1 MNITI
6 VGMGA
11 MGSVYA
17 ALFTEDGH
25 TVFGV
30 DDWREHCSAI
40 NSNGLRVEGASGS
53 RTLRNITVSEN
64 INDFPRSD
72 LYIIATKASGVGKAA
87 ELISTVADKDSTI
100 ITIQNGLGSG
110 ERIEKFVSTKNLLLG
125 VAEGFGASVIS
136 PGHIHHNSMK
146 LIRIGELNGGIST
159 RLLKIEELWRKAGFK
174 VKAFEDI
181 TQLIW
186 EKFICNVTFS
196 APCTVFKKT
205 IGELMDNPLLWEIA
219 LGGTLEAY
227 SIAIEKN
234 INLSFDDPV
243 KYVTN
248 FGLNMP
254 DAKPSMLLDHI
265 SNRKSEIDAINGM
278 IPIMGR
284 ELGINTPYSDTLVA
298 CVKSAEEEF
307 RG

>member
-17 ALFTEDGH
+17 ALFLENGH
-25 TVFGV
+25 TVSGV
-30 DDWREHCSAI
+30 DGWKEHVAAI
-40 NSNGLRVEGASGS
+40 KSKGLRVEGASGS
-53 RTLRNITVSEN
+53 RTLKNIFVSEN
-64 INDFPRSD
+64 IYDLPKSD
-72 LYIIATKASGVGKAA
+72 LFIIATKASGVGKAA
-87 ELISTVADKDSTI
+87 KLISTVADESSII
-100 ITIQNGLGSG
+100 ITIQNGLGAG
-110 ERIEKFVSTKNLLLG
+110 ERIAKFISTKNLLLG

-146 LIRIGELNGGIST
+146 LIRIGELDGGITS
-159 RLLKIEELWRKAGFK
+159 RLLKIEKIWQDAGFE

-186 EKFICNVTFS
+186 EKCICNVTFS

-205 IGELMDNPLLWEIA
+205 IGELMDNPLLWKIA
-219 LGGTLEAY
+219 LGGALEAY
-227 SIAIEKN
+227 TIAIEKN
-234 INLSFDDPV
+234 INLSFDDPI
-243 KYVTN
+243 KYVTS

-254 DAKPSMLLDHI
+254 SAKPSMLLDHM

-278 IPIMGR
+278 IPVMGR

-298 CVKSAEEEF
+298 CVKNAEEEF
-307 RG
+307 

>member
-17 ALFTEDGH
+17 ALFIEDGH

-30 DDWREHCSAI
+30 DGWEEHCDAI

-64 INDFPRSD
+64 INDFPKSD

-110 ERIEKFVSTKNLLLG
+110 ERIEKFVSTENLLLG

-146 LIRIGELNGGIST
+146 LIRIGELNGGIT
-159 RLLKIEELWRKAGFK
+159 ARLLKIEELWRKAGFK

-196 APCTVFKKT
+196 APCTVFRKT
-205 IGELMDNPLLWEIA
+205 IGELMDDPLLWEIA

-227 SIAIEKN
+227 SIAIEKE

-254 DAKPSMLLDHI
+254 GAKPSMLLDHI

-298 CVKSAEEEF
+298 CVKKAEEEF
-307 RG
+307 

>member
-17 ALFTEDGH
+17 ALFLENGH
-25 TVFGV
+25 TVSGV
-30 DDWREHCSAI
+30 DGWKEHVAAI
-40 NSNGLRVEGASGS
+40 NSKGLRVEGASGS
-53 RTLRNITVSEN
+53 RTLKNISVSEN
-64 INDFPRSD
+64 IDD
-72 LYIIATKASGVGKAA
+72 LPKADLFIIATKASGVGKAA
-87 ELISTVADKDSTI
+87 KLISTVADESSII
-100 ITIQNGLGSG
+100 ITIQNGLGAG
-110 ERIEKFVSTKNLLLG
+110 ERIAKSISTKNLLLG
-125 VAEGFGASVIS
+125 VAEGFGASIIS

-146 LIRIGELNGGIST
+146 LIRIGELNSGISS
-159 RLLKIEELWRKAGFK
+159 RLLKIEKIWQDAGFE

-205 IGELMDNPLLWEIA
+205 IGELMDNPLLWKIA
-219 LGGTLEAY
+219 LGGALEAY
-227 SIAIEKN
+227 TIAIEKN
-234 INLSFDDPV
+234 IKLSFDDPI
-243 KYVTN
+243 KYVTS

-254 DAKPSMLLDHI
+254 SAKPSMLLDHM

-278 IPIMGR
+278 IPAMGR

-298 CVKSAEEEF
+298 CVKNAEEEF
-307 RG
+307 

>member
-17 ALFTEDGH
+17 ALFLENGH
-25 TVFGV
+25 TVSGV
-30 DDWREHCSAI
+30 DDWKEHVAAI
-40 NSNGLRVEGASGS
+40 KSKGLRVEGASGS
-53 RTLRNITVSEN
+53 RTLKNISVSEN
-64 INDFPRSD
+64 IDDLPKSD
-72 LYIIATKASGVGKAA
+72 LFIIATKASGVSEAA
-87 ELISTVADKDSTI
+87 KLISTVADESSII
-100 ITIQNGLGSG
+100 ITIQNGLGAG
-110 ERIEKFVSTKNLLLG
+110 ERIAKSISTKNLLLG

-146 LIRIGELNGGIST
+146 LIRIGELNGGISS
-159 RLLKIEELWRKAGFK
+159 RLLKIEKIWQDAGFE

-205 IGELMDNPLLWEIA
+205 IGELMDNPFLWKIA
-219 LGGTLEAY
+219 LGGALEAY
-227 SIAIEKN
+227 TIAIEKN
-234 INLSFDDPV
+234 INLSFDDPI
-243 KYVTN
+243 KYVTS

-254 DAKPSMLLDHI
+254 SAKPSMLLDHI

-278 IPIMGR
+278 IPVMGR

-298 CVKSAEEEF
+298 CVKNAEEEF
-307 RG
+307 

>member
-17 ALFTEDGH
+17 ALFLENGH
-25 TVFGV
+25 TVSGV
-30 DDWREHCSAI
+30 DDWKEHVAAI
-40 NSNGLRVEGASGS
+40 KSKGLRVEGASGS
-53 RTLRNITVSEN
+53 RTLKNIFVSEN
-64 INDFPRSD
+64 IDDLPKSD
-72 LYIIATKASGVGKAA
+72 LFIIATKASGVGKAA
-87 ELISTVADKDSTI
+87 KLISTVADESSII
-100 ITIQNGLGSG
+100 ITIQNGLGAG
-110 ERIEKFVSTKNLLLG
+110 ERIAKFISTKNLLLG

-146 LIRIGELNGGIST
+146 LIRIGELDGGISS
-159 RLLKIEELWRKAGFK
+159 RLLKIEKIWQDAGFE

-205 IGELMDNPLLWEIA
+205 IGELMDNPLLWKIA
-219 LGGTLEAY
+219 LGGALEAY
-227 SIAIEKN
+227 TIAIEKN
-234 INLSFDDPV
+234 IKLSFDDPI
-243 KYVTN
+243 KYVTS

-254 DAKPSMLLDHI
+254 SAKPSMLLDHI

-278 IPIMGR
+278 IPVMGR

-298 CVKSAEEEF
+298 CVKNSEEEF
-307 RG
+307 

>member
-17 ALFTEDGH
+17 ALFLENGH
-25 TVFGV
+25 TVSGV
-30 DDWREHCSAI
+30 DDWKEHVAAI
-40 NSNGLRVEGASGS
+40 KSKGLRVEGASGS
-53 RTLRNITVSEN
+53 RTLKNIFVSEN
-64 INDFPRSD
+64 IDDLPKSD
-72 LYIIATKASGVGKAA
+72 LFIIATKASGVGKAA
-87 ELISTVADKDSTI
+87 KLISTVADESSII
-100 ITIQNGLGSG
+100 ITIQNGLGAG
-110 ERIEKFVSTKNLLLG
+110 ERIAKFISTKNLLLG

-146 LIRIGELNGGIST
+146 LIRIGELNSGISS
-159 RLLKIEELWRKAGFK
+159 RLLKIEKIWQDAGFE

-205 IGELMDNPLLWEIA
+205 IGELMDNPLLWKIA
-219 LGGTLEAY
+219 LGGALEAY
-227 SIAIEKN
+227 TIAIEKN
-234 INLSFDDPV
+234 IKLSFDDPI
-243 KYVTN
+243 KYVTS

-254 DAKPSMLLDHI
+254 SAKPSMLLDHM
-265 SNRKSEIDAINGM
+265 SKRKSEIDAINGM
-278 IPIMGR
+278 IPVMGR

-298 CVKSAEEEF
+298 CVKNAEEEF
-307 RG
+307 